1 MARAKPRS
9 SPAPRG
15 RSATAPAIVAI
26 AALATLAAV
35 GWWRHQARS
44 SRPPSLLLVTIDTL
58 RADHVG
64 VYGAAGARTPSL
76 DALAARGVRF
86 EHAQSP
92 VPMTGPSHATIL
104 TGLYPP
110 VHGVRDNVVFS
121 LDARHQTL
129 ATSLKGHGYRTAASF
144 GFRQGFAT
152 FSEDFKDSPIP
163 GAGAQRPASDVV
175 DATLAWFA
183 APSDGPT

>member
-1 MARAKPRS
+1 MMIAAASIVALGLAAAWWARPR
-9 SPAPRG
+9 APR
-15 RSATAPAIVAI
+15 V
-26 AALATLAAV
+26 
-35 GWWRHQARS
+35 
-44 SRPPSLLLVTIDTL
+44 SLLLVTIDTL

-64 VYGAAGARTPSL
+64 VYGATGARTPIL

-121 LDARHQTL
+121 LDTRHQTL
-129 ATSLKGHGYRTAASF
+129 AT
-144 GFRQGFAT
+144 
-152 FSEDFKDSPIP
+152 I
-163 GAGAQRPASDVV
+163 
-175 DATLAWFA
+175 
-183 APSDGPT
+183 